1 MGLGDFV
8 RKQFVDVIEWT
19 EPEDGILSFRFPMR
33 DREIQNG
40 AMLTVRESQ
49 AAAFVNEGR
58 IADVF
63 GPGVHRLTTRNLP
76 LLTDLMNWDK
86 LFESPFK
93 SDVYF
98 FSKRLQV
105 DQRWGTATPVTVRDA
120 EFGAISLRAYG
131 VYTYRV
137 ADPRTFH
144 SNVSGT
150 RDVYRTA
157 DLDGQ
162 LRAAIVGAVSETFAT
177 SRIPFVDMAAN
188 QAALGAAV
196 GGRLGAQ
203 FSALGL
209 RLESFIVQ
217 NLSVP
222 DELQERLNER
232 IGMAI
237 AGDLDRYTKFQ
248 AAKSLA
254 TAAAAEGGAAGAGVG
269 LGAGLE
275 IGQTLAAAVKAD
287 DRATKACIGCGKSI
301 PAAAKFCPDCGK
313 AQG

>member
-19 EPEDGILSFRFPMR
+19 EPADGILSFRFPMR

-98 FSKRLQV
+98 FSTRLQV

-120 EFGAISLRAYG
+120 EFGAIPLRAYG
-131 VYTYRV
+131 IYTYRI
-137 ADPRTFH
+137 ADPRVFH

-150 RDVYRTA
+150 REA
-157 DLDGQ
+157 DPDRKISTGSCGRRSLASCRKR
-162 LRAAIVGAVSETFAT
+162 LRRAT
-177 SRIPFVDMAAN
+177 SRSSTWRRTRP
-188 QAALGAAV
+188 
-196 GGRLGAQ
+196 RLAPPSPGVFA
-203 FSALGL
+203 SSSRRSVL
-209 RLESFIVQ
+209 RLIRSSSRTCRCRMSSR
-217 NLSVP
+217 N
-222 DELQERLNER
+222 
-232 IGMAI
+232 A
-237 AGDLDRYTKFQ
+237 
-248 AAKSLA
+248 
-254 TAAAAEGGAAGAGVG
+254 
-269 LGAGLE
+269 
-275 IGQTLAAAVKAD
+275 
-287 DRATKACIGCGKSI
+287 
-301 PAAAKFCPDCGK
+301 
-313 AQG
+313 